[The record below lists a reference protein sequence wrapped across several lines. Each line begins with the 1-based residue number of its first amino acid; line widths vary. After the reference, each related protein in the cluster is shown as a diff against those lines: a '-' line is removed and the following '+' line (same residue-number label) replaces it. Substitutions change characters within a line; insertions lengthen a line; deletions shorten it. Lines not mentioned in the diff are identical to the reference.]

1 MTSAWDSSAAHNAC
15 SSWTQL
21 TLTLSC
27 VEKDI
32 GIIRQKADQ
41 RVSKEAE
48 RVKLVN
54 SRRVELEAKHKSYVQ
69 ERLGDYHIQLE
80 LIRTQGEREVQE
92 ANVIEDD
99 ANSRIKF
106 ANNAVTEAEAKAR
119 ILEKQVKRLH
129 VLYEKSCVDHD
140 RRLESVRNET
150 DVRVHKKQEDTN
162 RIVRGTGVYA
172 SEVQAS
178 MIDHIGSMEAAT
190 RTRIKDLGEESV
202 KRSRFQDLYDVAV
215 SHSRNETPGH
225 EFDKA
230 KIDILREWH
239 ASWELHTTDPVIP
252 HDQVTPGMR
261 EVDSSLSTYDTIG
274 AEDILE
280 TVKHRTI
287 LSSTCPDSPRMKEI
301 LGKHAMS
308 RMSED
313 RAADSEATG
322 RPRTAPG

>member
-1 MTSAWDSSAAHNAC
+1 M
-15 SSWTQL
+15 
-21 TLTLSC
+21 
-27 VEKDI
+27 V
-32 GIIRQKADQ
+32 RQKAAQ
-41 RVSKEAE
+41 RVIKEAE
-48 RVKLVN
+48 RVKQVN
-54 SRRVELEAKHKSYVQ
+54 KRHVELEAKHKSYVQ
-69 ERLGDYHIQLE
+69 ERLGDYHIQFE
-80 LIRTQGEREVQE
+80 LIRTQAEREVQE
-92 ANVIEDD
+92 YNLVEED
-99 ANSRIKF
+99 ANNRIKI
-106 ANNAVTEAEAKAR
+106 AQQASAEAEAKAR

-150 DVRVHKKQEDTN
+150 DVRVKTKQEDTN

-190 RTRIKDLGEESV
+190 RTRKEDLGEESV

-225 EFDKA
+225 EFDKT
-230 KIDILREWH
+230 KLDILREWH

-261 EVDSSLSTYDTIG
+261 EVDSSLSTYDTLG
-274 AEDILE
+274 AQDILE
-280 TVKHRTI
+280 AVKHRTI
-287 LSSTCPDSPRMKEI
+287 LSSSCPESPRMKEM
-301 LGKHAMS
+301 LAERAMS
-308 RMSED
+308 RMSGD
-313 RAADSEATG
+313 GAGNSEAGFTA

>member
-32 GIIRQKADQ
+32 GIIRQKAEQ
-41 RVSKEAE
+41 RVNKEAE

-54 SRRVELEAKHKSYVQ
+54 SRREELEEKHKSYVQ

-80 LIRTQGEREVQE
+80 LIRSQAEKEVQDYNIVE
-92 ANVIEDD
+92 ED
-99 ANSRIKF
+99 ANRRIKI
-106 ANNAVTEAEAKAR
+106 AQNATSEAEAKSR

-140 RRLESVRNET
+140 RRLESVRNEM
-150 DVRVHKKQEDTN
+150 DKKCTAKVEDTN

-172 SEVQAS
+172 SEVQSA
-178 MIDHIGSMEAAT
+178 MVDHIGSMEAAT
-190 RTRIKDLGEESV
+190 RARIKDLGAESV

-215 SHSRNETPGH
+215 SHSRNETPVH

-230 KIDILREWH
+230 KKDMLQDWH
-239 ASWELHTTDPVIP
+239 ASWELHTTNPVIP

-274 AEDILE
+274 AHDILE

-287 LSSTCPDSPRMKEI
+287 LSSTCPESPRMKDI
-301 LGKHAMS
+301 LGERAMS

-313 RAADSEATG
+313 RAAIAEATG